1 MNQYITG
8 TVIKELRNRYDMTQM
23 ELGEKLGV
31 SAKTISKWETGKGY
45 PDITLL
51 EPIAEVF
58 SVSVTELISGNAVM
72 NSNVSANML
81 KSHFYIC
88 PVCGN
93 IIHSM
98 GESVIQCHG
107 IQLRS
112 EEAEETDEDHKIFL
126 ERVADE
132 YYVQIEHEMSKQHY
146 ISFIAAV
153 STDRLQM
160 VKLYPQGNPEARFQI
175 SDVKKVYYY
184 CNRSGLY
191 SIDPV
196 KGVDDRETGYD
207 DVEERRE
214 LEKAAK
220 RLFG

>member
-1 MNQYITG
+1 MKIIRFFWNEWQ
-8 TVIKELRNRYDMTQM
+8 IKYN
-23 ELGEKLGV
+23 
-31 SAKTISKWETGKGY
+31 
-45 PDITLL
+45 
-51 EPIAEVF
+51 
-58 SVSVTELISGNAVM
+58 
-72 NSNVSANML
+72 
-81 KSHFYIC
+81 
-88 PVCGN
+88 
-93 IIHSM
+93 
-98 GESVIQCHG
+98 
-107 IQLRS
+107 
-112 EEAEETDEDHKIFL
+112 
-126 ERVADE
+126 
-132 YYVQIEHEMSKQHY
+132 VQIEHEMSKQHY

-175 SDVKKVYYY
+175 SDVKKIYFY

-220 RLFG
+220 MLFG

>member
-1 MNQYITG
+1 
-8 TVIKELRNRYDMTQM
+8 
-23 ELGEKLGV
+23 
-31 SAKTISKWETGKGY
+31 
-45 PDITLL
+45 
-51 EPIAEVF
+51 
-58 SVSVTELISGNAVM
+58 M

-98 GESVIQCHG
+98 GEAVIQCHG

-112 EEAEETDEDHKIFL
+112 EEAEKTDEDRKIFL
-126 ERVADE
+126 ERVEDE

-175 SDVKKVYYY
+175 SDVKK
-184 CNRSGLY
+184 N
-191 SIDPV
+191 
-196 KGVDDRETGYD
+196 
-207 DVEERRE
+207 
-214 LEKAAK
+214 
-220 RLFG
+220 LFLL

>member
-1 MNQYITG
+1 MENCLQ
-8 TVIKELRNRYDMTQM
+8 NRA
-23 ELGEKLGV
+23 L
-31 SAKTISKWETGKGY
+31 IY
-45 PDITLL
+45 PLYCFESDHGCS
-51 EPIAEVF
+51 VF
-58 SVSVTELISGNAVM
+58 SVRSGVDIPASKDGESRNQWW
-72 NSNVSANML
+72 VSDPAD
-81 KSHFYIC
+81 F
-88 PVCGN
+88 GG
-93 IIHSM
+93 M
-98 GESVIQCHG
+98 GEAVIQCHG

-160 VKLYPQGNPEARFQI
+160 VKLYPQGNPEARIQI
-175 SDVKKVYYY
+175 SGVKKIYFY
-184 CNRSGLY
+184 CNRNGLY
-191 SIDPV
+191 FIDPV
-196 KGVDDRETGYD
+196 KGIDDKETGYD

-220 RLFG
+220 MLFG

>member
-1 MNQYITG
+1 MNKYITG

-23 ELGEKLGV
+23 ELREKLG
-31 SAKTISKWETGKGY
+31 
-45 PDITLL
+45 
-51 EPIAEVF
+51 
-58 SVSVTELISGNAVM
+58 
-72 NSNVSANML
+72 VSANML

-132 YYVQIEHEMSKQHY
+132 YYVQIEHEMLSKQHY

-153 STDRLQM
+153 STD
-160 VKLYPQGNPEARFQI
+160 
-175 SDVKKVYYY
+175 
-184 CNRSGLY
+184 
-191 SIDPV
+191 
-196 KGVDDRETGYD
+196 
-207 DVEERRE
+207 
-214 LEKAAK
+214 
-220 RLFG
+220 